1 MYWTFYQRQ
10 TKAQLK
16 FIRDLFKRYAS
27 KTKYTIWGK
36 QKRQF
41 DKMGVETF
49 KNLHSNILELLQTG
63 IDRLFLYVFHI
74 AGRYNLQIDSKPLCL
89 IEKRRSICKHDI
101 HPNERVFF
109 SKEWK
114 KWGCN
119 THCSKVWSKLRTKRI
134 WVFKMEV
141 AYLYSICQRTSS

>member
-1 MYWTFYQRQ
+1 MH
-10 TKAQLK
+10 LK
-16 FIRDLFKRYAS
+16 QNTQFEAS
-27 KTKYTIWGK
+27 KKGSLIKWELRRLRTCIQTS
-36 QKRQF
+36 
-41 DKMGVETF
+41 
-49 KNLHSNILELLQTG
+49 LLELLQTG

-134 WVFKMEV
+134 
-141 AYLYSICQRTSS
+141 